1 MTAGMPAGEWGAA
14 FASASIPAMTV
25 YAEVMVPRIF
35 EPWGHVLLAELAVE
49 PGEAVLDVACGP
61 GSVTRLA
68 AARSGPTGRV
78 TGCDVSP
85 AMLMIAAG
93 LGQVT
98 GGASIDYRRAPA
110 DCLPVPDEDFDVV
123 SCQQGLQFFPDRQA
137 ALAEMRRAL
146 RPGGRIGIAVWKH
159 IEQSRPFA
167 ILETAIRTVAGAQ
180 IADRYR
186 TGPWGLPDTANLHT
200 LLSDA
205 GFADITVTSHELPVT
220 FETGAEQ
227 LAGTLAAYG
236 VASELQ
242 ALPAQDKA
250 RLRAV
255 VAELSRPLQA
265 AGGALRSHLAA
276 NLAIARR

>member
-186 TGPWGLPDTANLHT
+186 TGPCGLPDTANLHT

-220 FETGAEQ
+220 FEAGADQ
-227 LAGTLAAYG
+227 LAGTLAASG